1 MRLVMITV
9 GTYEAKTHLPSLIE
23 KVEGGESVMIT
34 RHGKPVARIV
44 PVTDTAE
51 SGRRTSQEIVAE
63 FRKLRQ
69 SVKPAPPGGPRIREL
84 INEGRKH

>member
-1 MRLVMITV
+1 MRPIMITV
-9 GTYEAKTHLPSLIE
+9 GTYEAKTHLPQLIE

-44 PVTDTAE
+44 PVTGTGEAGQR
-51 SGRRTSQEIVAE
+51 SSQEIVAD

-69 SVKPAPPGGPRIREL
+69 SVRPARAGGPSNRDL
-84 INEGRKH
+84 INEGRKR

>member
-1 MRLVMITV
+1 MITV

-44 PVTDTAE
+44 PVAE
-51 SGRRTSQEIVAE
+51 MNESRRRTGRQVVAE

-69 SVKPAPPGGPRIREL
+69 SVKPGGPSVREL
-84 INEGRKH
+84 INDGRKY

>member
-1 MRLVMITV
+1 MITV

-34 RHGKPVARIV
+34 RHGKPVARLV
-44 PVTDTAE
+44 PVSDSAGV
-51 SGRRTSQEIVAE
+51 GRRSGKEIVAE

-69 SVKPAPPGGPRIREL
+69 SVKSGRPGGPRIREL